1 MCSSDLRCPRCI
13 MTTRAQEGVG
23 QNLPRDSAI
32 MRTLVRMTEQNL
44 AIYATVSHA
53 GRVAVGD
60 PVAVN

>member
-1 MCSSDLRCPRCI
+1 MRCPRCI

-23 QNLPRDSAI
+23 QSLPRDGAI
-32 MRTLVRMTEQNL
+32 MRTLVRTTEQNL
-44 AIYATVSHA
+44 SIYATVSLE